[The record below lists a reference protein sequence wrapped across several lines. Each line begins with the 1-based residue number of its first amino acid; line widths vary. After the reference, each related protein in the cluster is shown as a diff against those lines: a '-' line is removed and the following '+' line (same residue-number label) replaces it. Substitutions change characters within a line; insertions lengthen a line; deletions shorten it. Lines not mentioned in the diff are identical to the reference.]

1 MWDVRD
7 RFEARL
13 LEALPAAG
21 FIVSSTGGVTRVE
34 KYGCGAEFRRTSD
47 NHYLMTARSFAE
59 LRTTTT

>member
-34 KYGCGAEFRRTSD
+34 KYGCGAGFLRRS
-47 NHYLMTARSFAE
+47 
-59 LRTTTT
+59 

>member
-13 LEALPAAG
+13 LEPCRRG
-21 FIVSSTGGVTRVE
+21 FIVSSTGGVSAWE

-47 NHYLMTARSFAE
+47 NHY
-59 LRTTTT
+59 